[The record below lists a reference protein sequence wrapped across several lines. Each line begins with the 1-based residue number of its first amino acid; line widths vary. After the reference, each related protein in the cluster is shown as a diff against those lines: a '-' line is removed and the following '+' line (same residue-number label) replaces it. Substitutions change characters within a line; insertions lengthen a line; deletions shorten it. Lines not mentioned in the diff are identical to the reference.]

1 MNRNIL
7 LMLLLTAALA
17 GCGKGA
23 DQKSAAGPGGQA
35 MPPPEVDV
43 ITATPGSATLTQEL
57 PGRLQAFRTAQVR
70 AQVDGILEK
79 RLFSEGTDVKEG
91 AALFRIDPRNY
102 QASFDAARADLAV
115 ARLTLD
121 RYRPLLEIKA
131 VSQQEVD
138 LAEAKMKQAEVA
150 LTRARIDQENTT
162 VPAPISGRIGRA
174 LVTEGALVSKGTATH
189 LATIEQIDPIYANF
203 TQPGSDLLRLRQ
215 AVKVGRL
222 KAVEQAGVEMVL
234 EDGSIYPQPGK
245 LMFSDLAIDPATGS
259 VSLRA
264 EFPNPRHEL
273 LPGAFIRIR
282 FPEALLDQAIRI
294 PQRAVQPTPQGQIVM
309 IVDSEGKAAPRPV
322 KTGGMS
328 GSDFVI
334 VEGLKGGE
342 QVIVNGLQKARPGTP
357 VKPVPWNPDASPA
370 AQPPAGEK
378 K

>member
-1 MNRNIL
+1 MNRIFP

-17 GCGKGA
+17 GCGGEGDKKTA
-23 DQKSAAGPGGQA
+23 SGPGSPA

-43 ITATPGSATLTQEL
+43 VTVTPGSATLTQEL

-79 RLFSEGTDVKEG
+79 RLFAEGTDVKEG

-102 QASFDAARADLAV
+102 LASFDAAKADLAV

-138 LAEAKMKQAEVA
+138 LAEAKVKQAEVA

-189 LATIEQIDPIYANF
+189 LATIEQVDPIYANF
-203 TQPGSDLLRLRQ
+203 TQPGADLLRLRQ
-215 AVKVGRL
+215 AMKAGKL
-222 KAVEQAGVEMVL
+222 KAAEQATVELIL

-245 LMFSDLAIDPATGS
+245 LLFSDLAVDPATGS

-264 EFPNPRHEL
+264 VFPNTGHEL
-273 LPGAFIRIR
+273 LPGAFVRIR
-282 FPEALLDQAIRI
+282 FPEAQLNQAIRV
-294 PQRAVQPTPQGQIVM
+294 PQRAVQPSPQGQLVM
-309 IVDSEGKAAPRPV
+309 IVDHEGKAAPRPV

-328 GSDFVI
+328 GGDFI
-334 VEGLKGGE
+334 IAEGLKGGE

-357 VKPVPWNPDASPA
+357 VKPVPWNPNTSPA
-370 AQPPAGEK
+370 AQLPAGEK
-378 K
+378 R